1 MPKLEKDNDIA
12 TSNNFEELD
21 QIEENEEEL
30 ITKRKKKYSKNLNKT
45 ILKFILINLTLAPI
59 IYIIYLLYN
68 NKIVSKNIIYEM
80 SNTPKQKL
88 QELNLKLKHT
98 INYINDESANNE
110 ERKKFPTEYVAQ
122 FPCGDL
128 ISVDWISV
136 VIYDNDYNIKQR
148 IYVFDVVDK
157 LHYFRMQKKI
167 YKVAIK
173 DDNTFA
179 ISSNEGLLKIYSK
192 KDDKFELKQEI
203 NDILVYDIIFDSKG
217 KLIACARGNKIK
229 ILEQNEQG
237 KYVSKK
243 SLEQADAS
251 YATVFEDKNI
261 LISKSI
267 PGFQIYDINQ
277 NYKLINEFKERS
289 IHDLERLDE
298 DRFILYHNNSLKIF
312 SLNEQ
317 KIIKT
322 IRIGFEAYSIK
333 YYKEKGVIILG
344 GIEKNNKGPDS
355 SKFVIINGDN
365 FEVIKTI
372 ENVHDSCVR
381 GIVILKNGLISTYG
395 NDQNEGYPIKIWSL
409 E

>member
-1 MPKLEKDNDIA
+1 MSKLEKDNDIT

-21 QIEENEEEL
+21 QMEENEEEL
-30 ITKRKKKYSKNLNKT
+30 ITRRKKKYSKNLNKT

-68 NKIVSKNIIYEM
+68 NKIVSKNIKYEM

-88 QELNLKLKHT
+88 QELNLKLEHT

-277 NYKLINEFKERS
+277 NYKLIKEFKERS

-344 GIEKNNKGPDS
+344 GI
-355 SKFVIINGDN
+355 
-365 FEVIKTI
+365 
-372 ENVHDSCVR
+372 
-381 GIVILKNGLISTYG
+381 
-395 NDQNEGYPIKIWSL
+395 
-409 E
+409 